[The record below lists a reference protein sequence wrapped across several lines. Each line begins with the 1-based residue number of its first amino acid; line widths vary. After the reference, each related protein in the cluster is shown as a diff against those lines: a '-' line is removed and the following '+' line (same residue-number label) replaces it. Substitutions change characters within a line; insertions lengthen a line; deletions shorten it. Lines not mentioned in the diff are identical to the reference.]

1 MTVRKAEGNVLLWK
15 GAGRSSIG
23 FFMLATAALTSF
35 MAGKLPSSKNRSS
48 ISRAAFA
55 SSGALCQISL
65 PKRMVLAWRHM
76 ALTHS
81 SACMLEIP
89 CSVCCTSC
97 ISPALT
103 SKCCHCSASVSSS
116 ESSESSVFVAAVAA
130 NKFWINLKEVLET
143 MWPLMYASQAA
154 A

>member
-1 MTVRKAEGNVLLWK
+1 MTVRKAKGNVLPWK

-23 FFMLATAALTSF
+23 FFMLATAALTFS

-55 SSGALCQISL
+55 SSGALSQICL

-116 ESSESSVFVAAVAA
+116 YSESSAFVAAVAA